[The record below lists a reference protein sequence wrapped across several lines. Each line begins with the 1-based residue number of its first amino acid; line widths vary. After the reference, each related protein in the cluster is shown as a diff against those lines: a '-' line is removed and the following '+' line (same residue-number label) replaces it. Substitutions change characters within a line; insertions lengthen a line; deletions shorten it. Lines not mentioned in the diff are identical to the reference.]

1 MAVGLLRRVTTALW
15 GSPPL
20 LLPEIVEHL
29 GPFGA
34 ISWFAKSLPPY
45 ENTLKKW
52 GRVRTH
58 LLCVE
63 ASLLNGCSY
72 CIHAHAYAF
81 QLYYFRE
88 KNVLFPLDE
97 HALVALRDR
106 SDTHLRATLK
116 SALSGAQMPDDEA
129 LFDRLWRLKF
139 EGAPNGADETDRRI
153 LHILGM
159 FEMLNF
165 CGINSQMPFD
175 HAHDPINKDAELK
188 LRYAEARLAQR

>member
-1 MAVGLLRRVTTALW
+1 MAVGVLRRLTTALW

-34 ISWFAKSLPPY
+34 LSWFARNLPSY
-45 ENTLKKW
+45 EATLKKW
-52 GRVRTH
+52 GPVRTH

-81 QLYYFRE
+81 QLHYFRGKGE
-88 KNVLFPLDE
+88 LFPLDE
-97 HALVALRDR
+97 HALVALRDL
-106 SDTHLRATLK
+106 SDSEMQAALK
-116 SALSGAQMPDDEA
+116 SALSAAQMPEDDA

-139 EGAPNGADETDRRI
+139 EQAAHGADETDRRI
-153 LHILGM
+153 GHILHM

-165 CGINSQMPFD
+165 CGVNSQMPFD
-175 HAHDPINKDAELK
+175 HAHDPVNKDDDLK